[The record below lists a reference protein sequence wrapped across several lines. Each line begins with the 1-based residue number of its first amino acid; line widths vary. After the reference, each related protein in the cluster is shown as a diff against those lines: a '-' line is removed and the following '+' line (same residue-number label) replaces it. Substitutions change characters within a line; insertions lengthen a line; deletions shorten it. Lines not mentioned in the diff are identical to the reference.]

1 MASPVHALYPSQ
13 ESRLVFGRTLSLW
26 LERGGWSHDIPLRWG
41 KAAGFPAIADSTFN
55 KLQRGKIEQPY
66 PVTFIQL
73 GLINARLVAQ
83 DFSGVDDPALV
94 ARLAKQRPILHED
107 GEPWIATDFFSHFIG
122 EQAAPEWARERPIPT
137 QEEAVAASAA
147 IADRFRQQ
155 ASAAG
160 LPMLEAWRSFAAHV
174 TSETPRRLSG
184 EEVEVLRSVL
194 SGWDVWSPEQLQDL
208 IDPDDRLRPD
218 LALDA
223 WAASLLNPV
232 GTHS

>member
-1 MASPVHALYPSQ
+1 MPSPIHALYPSQ
-13 ESRLVFGRTLSLW
+13 ESRLVFGRTLTLW
-26 LERGGWSHDIPLRWG
+26 LERGSWSHDIPLRWG

-83 DFSGVDDPALV
+83 DFSGVDDPLLS

-107 GEPWIATDFFSHFIG
+107 GEPWTASDFFSHFIG
-122 EQAAPEWARERPIPT
+122 EQAAPAWAKERAVPT
-137 QEEAVAASAA
+137 LEQAVAASAA

-160 LPMLEAWRSFAAHV
+160 LPMLEAWRLFAAHV
-174 TSETPRRLSG
+174 ASETPRRLSG

-194 SGWDVWSPEQLQDL
+194 SGWDVWTPEQLQGL
-208 IDPDDRLRPD
+208 IDPDDRLRPE

-223 WAASLLNPV
+223 WTASLPKIAV
-232 GTHS
+232 THP